1 MQAARAQK
9 FSQTSSGAAPAL
21 IKQPCSPSEIAAI
34 LRNPQTFPGPIRP
47 MGFGSSTTRC
57 LSAPGGTLVDM
68 SKLNRVLRLDRSTV
82 TVQPGIS
89 IRELAEI
96 LEAEGLELHGGFDL
110 ANRSVGGAVCA
121 ASLEAAMGGCPS
133 QFAAHVSGLK
143 VVGPEGNRFS
153 AKEGDKSLLGL
164 LRLSYGLLGIVYEVS
179 LKVRPIQKFTVQ
191 FARVGFDDFSKLASR
206 LTFASSSTKLY
217 LMPFKDR
224 VFLELRRANSEG
236 APGRKLAWQIKDW
249 ACYSALPTALRSL
262 AKVVPIRRVRYPLSD
277 TLSEAT
283 QSLVSRSFVS
293 AGSNSLEQTGRFKN
307 PGSKQSFSYCTWAF
321 PARSFGAIANAY
333 RTLCLEHYDRTG
345 FRCDMPAV
353 VFRLNQDR
361 SSLLAP
367 AFDEP
372 MFSIS
377 SMTTDQGGWE
387 DFIVDLAEFARVNNG
402 VPFFNQTQGAT
413 TDHAMDCY
421 GKRLRIFRNT
431 RRKLDPNDRM
441 LNQFFSSYM
450 V

>member
-1 MQAARAQK
+1 MMQP
-9 FSQTSSGAAPAL
+9 S
-21 IKQPCSPSEIAAI
+21 SPSEIAAI
-34 LRNPQTFPGPIRP
+34 LRNPQPFPAPVRP

-57 LSAPGGTLVDM
+57 LSAPGGTLVDL
-68 SKLNRVLRLDRSTV
+68 SKMNRVLRLDESTV
-82 TVQPGIS
+82 TVQPGIA

-96 LEAEGLELHGGFDL
+96 LEADGLELHGGFDL

-121 ASLEAAMGGCPS
+121 ASLEAAMGGCAS
-133 QFAAHVSGLK
+133 QFATHVTGLK
-143 VVGPEGNRFS
+143 VVGPEGKRFS
-153 AKEGDKSLLGL
+153 AKAGDRSLLGL

-179 LKVRPIQKFTVQ
+179 LKVRPIQTFNVQ
-191 FARVGFDDFSKLASR
+191 FARVGFDDFAKLASR

-224 VFLELRRANSEG
+224 VFLEIRRPTNEA
-236 APGRKLAWQIKDW
+236 AQGRKLAWQLKDW

-262 AKVVPIRRVRYPLSD
+262 AKVVPIRRMRYPLSD
-277 TLSEAT
+277 KLSEAT
-283 QSLVSRSFVS
+283 QSLVSRSFMS
-293 AGSNSLEQTGRFKN
+293 TGSNSLEQTGRFKN

-321 PARSFGAIANAY
+321 PARDFGRVAGAY
-333 RTLCLEHYDRTG
+333 RTLCLEHYERTG

-361 SSLLAP
+361 SALLAP
-367 AFDEP
+367 TFNEP

-377 SMTTDQGGWE
+377 SMTTEQAGWD
-387 DFIVDLAEFARVNNG
+387 DFIVDLAEFAHANNG

-413 TDHAMDCY
+413 SDHAMSCY
-421 GKRLRIFRNT
+421 SKRLEVFRRT

-441 LNQFFSSYM
+441 LNHFFASYM
-450 V
+450 A